1 MDDDV
6 AGAAPV
12 VVTLPAEIDI
22 ANADQVF
29 GRLCLA
35 IGSGA
40 GLVIADLTG
49 TDFCGSAGIGA
60 VLMARDRAAAE
71 GVQLRLALQPSG
83 PVRSLFELMGLDQ
96 KLPIYP
102 SLGHAL
108 AGDQAP
114 DPQAPSAQVIYLA
127 SRRRRSLPGS
137 GQRPPGRPA
146 ATRAIRCSPQ
156 RRISLLNPICHQ
168 KASGATTTL
177 SHRRGQDHH
186 DVTTS
191 WFGSGAE
198 DRRTAA
204 SRDA

>member
-60 VLMARDRAAAE
+60 VLMARDRAVAE
-71 GVQLRLALQPSG
+71 GVLLRLALQPSG

-114 DPQAPSAQVIYLA
+114 DPRAPSAQVIYL
-127 SRRRRSLPGS
+127 
-137 GQRPPGRPA
+137 
-146 ATRAIRCSPQ
+146 
-156 RRISLLNPICHQ
+156 
-168 KASGATTTL
+168 
-177 SHRRGQDHH
+177 
-186 DVTTS
+186 
-191 WFGSGAE
+191 
-198 DRRTAA
+198 
-204 SRDA
+204 

>member
-40 GLVIADLTG
+40 GIVIADLTG

-71 GVQLRLALQPSG
+71 GVRLRLALQPSG
-83 PVRSLFELMGLDQ
+83 PVRSLFQLMGLDR
-96 KLPIYP
+96 KLQAYVTRPENILRVSWEPASSCCSTTEPP
-102 SLGHAL
+102 ST
-108 AGDQAP
+108 
-114 DPQAPSAQVIYLA
+114 
-127 SRRRRSLPGS
+127 
-137 GQRPPGRPA
+137 
-146 ATRAIRCSPQ
+146 TRW
-156 RRISLLNPICHQ
+156 
-168 KASGATTTL
+168 TTT
-177 SHRRGQDHH
+177 
-186 DVTTS
+186 TTRP
-191 WFGSGAE
+191 GG
-198 DRRTAA
+198 
-204 SRDA
+204 